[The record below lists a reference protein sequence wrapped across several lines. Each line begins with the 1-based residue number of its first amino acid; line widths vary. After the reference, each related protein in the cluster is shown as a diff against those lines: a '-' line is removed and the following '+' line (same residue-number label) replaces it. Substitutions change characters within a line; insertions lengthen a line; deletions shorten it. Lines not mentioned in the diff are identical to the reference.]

1 MELGEEDIVR
11 SELCRFITH
20 KFKELQL
27 LKQQEELN
35 KQQHHKEN
43 KHIEHNVN
51 YSEPDKNSWKPTNNK

>member
-11 SELCRFITH
+11 SELCKFITH

-27 LKQQEELN
+27 LKQQEEAN

-43 KHIEHNVN
+43 KHIESNI
-51 YSEPDKNSWKPTNNK
+51 NSSDPEKSTWKPSNTK